1 MDLLADVRDMLRTIK
16 HRRPSKMYCP
26 KCASPNIH
34 TSKSFDY
41 WLFPAKYV
49 CEDCGYDGPIFMEL
63 EKDEGENQ
71 SS

>member
-1 MDLLADVRDMLRTIK
+1 M
-16 HRRPSKMYCP
+16 
-26 KCASPNIH
+26 
-34 TSKSFDY
+34 SKSFDY
-41 WLFPAKYV
+41 WLFPVKYV